1 MRKNY
6 NQNKPLIQS
15 REAEKE
21 RRLSFK
27 LKKEELYMTENII
40 TSRKSDKAEASLWNS
55 SKKGYF
61 SPPTFN
67 CYVWRYCIS
76 TNTNWL

>member
-1 MRKNY
+1 MQLCIKLLAASRKFFYEENY

-55 SKKGYF
+55 SKKRLF
-61 SPPTFN
+61 
-67 CYVWRYCIS
+67 
-76 TNTNWL
+76 